1 MRSRTGSLAIAA
13 WLAAALAAG
22 SGPAASQPAP
32 AQMIVRPSADSI
44 RRTMAIPSQGA
55 VRGRIDS
62 SSYTIRP
69 EQMAKVWELAAAPP
83 APDSLGPAPPPGV
96 AGILCPHDEFDF
108 AARVYRR
115 VIPLVTARTVI
126 VIGVFHRYYRFD
138 ERDRWVFDTYRA
150 WSATDGQVPVS
161 SLRESL
167 LRRLPRGD
175 WTQDSVAHDAEHS
188 LEPLVVWLRHAR
200 PDVEI
205 VPILVPG
212 NHYDRLR
219 KLADD
224 LGAALL
230 DELKTRRWTMGKD
243 VAIAI
248 SADAIHYGPDF
259 KQVTFGAG
267 GPDAYAQA
275 VAKDHALLAGPL
287 SGAVTDSK
295 IRELYQT
302 FVDPDH
308 PDDYRWTWC
317 GRFSVPLGLML
328 LERIGRSNGG
338 AFAHP
343 VAYGTSVG
351 WPELGLRDAGITPG
365 APCNLYHF
373 VGYPGVAFTL
383 GDRPPQAA
391 TTR

>member
-1 MRSRTGSLAIAA
+1 MRARSLAVAA
-13 WLAAALAAG
+13 WLVAGLVIGGRPGAAE
-22 SGPAASQPAP
+22 PAAPQAVP
-32 AQMIVRPSADSI
+32 RPTADSI
-44 RRTMAIPSQGA
+44 RRIMAIPSRGSL
-55 VRGRIDS
+55 RGRIDS

-108 AARVYRR
+108 AGRVYRR

-126 VIGVFHRYYRFD
+126 VIGVLHRYYKFD
-138 ERDRWVFDTYRA
+138 ERDRWVFDTYRT
-150 WSATDGQVPVS
+150 WSATDGPVPVS
-161 SLRESL
+161 SLREAL

-200 PDVEI
+200 PDLEI

-212 NHYDRLR
+212 NHYERLR
-219 KLADD
+219 TLADD

-230 DELKTRRWTMGKD
+230 DELRSRGWKMGKD

-259 KQVTFGAG
+259 KQATFGAG

-287 SGAVTDSK
+287 SGEITSDK
-295 IRELYQT
+295 IHALYQT

-317 GRFSVPLGLML
+317 GRFSVPLGLMV
-328 LERIGRSNGG
+328 LERIGRGNGG

-351 WPELGLRDAGITPG
+351 WPELGVRDVGITPG

-383 GDRPPQAA
+383 GDRTPGTA
-391 TTR
+391 TPR

>member
-1 MRSRTGSLAIAA
+1 MRWRSGVGVAAPLALLALSALSRPVGSQAPSAPIA
-13 WLAAALAAG
+13 LL
-22 SGPAASQPAP
+22 
-32 AQMIVRPSADSI
+32 RPTADSI
-44 RRTMAIPSQGA
+44 RSIMAIPSRGH

-62 SSYTIRP
+62 SSYTIHP
-69 EQMAKVWELAAAPP
+69 AQMAKVWELATAPP
-83 APDSLGPAPPPGV
+83 APDSFGAVPAPGV

-108 AARVYRR
+108 AGRVYRR

-126 VIGVFHRYYRFD
+126 VIGVFHRYYKFD
-138 ERDRWVFDTYRA
+138 ERDRWVFDSYRT
-150 WSATDGQVPVS
+150 WSATDGPVRVS
-161 SLRESL
+161 SLREAL
-167 LRRLPRGD
+167 LRRMPRRD

-188 LEPLVVWLRHAR
+188 LEPLVVWLRHQR
-200 PDVEI
+200 PDLEI

-219 KLADD
+219 ELADD
-224 LGAALL
+224 LGDALL
-230 DELKTRRWTMGKD
+230 AELKARKWTMGKD

-259 KQVTFGAG
+259 QQATFGPG
-267 GPDAYAQA
+267 GPESYARA
-275 VAKDHALLAGPL
+275 VMKDHSLMMGPL
-287 SGAVTDSK
+287 SGEITDDK
-295 IRELYQT
+295 IRQLYST
-302 FVDPDH
+302 FVDPDK

-317 GRFSVPLGLML
+317 GRFSVPLGLMV
-328 LERIGRSNGG
+328 LERIGRGRGG

-351 WPELGLRDAGITPG
+351 WPELGLRDVGITPG

-383 GDRPPQAA
+383 GDAR
-391 TTR
+391 

>member
-1 MRSRTGSLAIAA
+1 MIGRSLAIAA
-13 WLAAALAAG
+13 WLAAALAAS
-22 SGPAASQPAP
+22 SGPAAAQSAPAP
-32 AQMIVRPSADSI
+32 MFVRPSADSI
-44 RRTMAIPSQGA
+44 RRIMAIPSQGP

-69 EQMAKVWELAAAPP
+69 EQMAKVWDLAAAPP

-126 VIGVFHRYYRFD
+126 VIGVFHRYYKFD
-138 ERDRWVFDTYRA
+138 ERDRWVFDNYRA
-150 WSATDGQVPVS
+150 WSATDGEVPVS
-161 SLRESL
+161 SLREAL
-167 LRRLPRGD
+167 LKRLPRGD

-200 PDVEI
+200 PDLEI

-212 NHYDRLR
+212 NHYERLR

-230 DELKTRRWTMGKD
+230 DELKARRWTMGKD

-259 KQVTFGAG
+259 KQVTFGSG
-267 GPDAYAQA
+267 GPDAYAQV
-275 VAKDHALLAGPL
+275 VAKDHALLEGPL
-287 SGAVTDSK
+287 SGAVTESK
-295 IRELYQT
+295 IRELFQT

-317 GRFSVPLGLML
+317 GRFSVPLGLMV
-328 LERIGRSNGG
+328 LERIGRANGG

-351 WPELGLRDAGITPG
+351 WPELGVRDVGITPG
-365 APCNLYHF
+365 APCSLYHF

-383 GDRPPQAA
+383 GDRP
-391 TTR
+391 

>member
-1 MRSRTGSLAIAA
+1 MAA
-13 WLAAALAAG
+13 TLAAAG
-22 SGPAASQPAP
+22 SPVASPPSTPTATP
-32 AQMIVRPSADSI
+32 RPTADSI
-44 RRTMAIPSQGA
+44 RSIMAIPSRGA

-62 SSYTIRP
+62 SSYTIHP
-69 EQMAKVWELAAAPP
+69 EQMARVWDLGLAAP
-83 APDSLGPAPPPGV
+83 APDSFGVTPPAGV

-108 AARVYRR
+108 AGRVYRR

-126 VIGVFHRYYRFD
+126 VIGVFHRYYKFD
-138 ERDRWVFDTYRA
+138 ERDRWVFDTYGA

-161 SLRESL
+161 SLREAL

-188 LEPLVVWLRHAR
+188 LEPLVVWLRHQR

-212 NHYDRLR
+212 NRYEHLR
-219 KLADD
+219 DLADD

-230 DELKTRRWTMGKD
+230 DELKARKWTMGKD

-267 GPDAYAQA
+267 GPDAYARA
-275 VAKDHALLAGPL
+275 VAKDHALLTGPL
-287 SGAVTDSK
+287 SGPIVDAK
-295 IRELYQT
+295 IRALYET

-328 LERIGRSNGG
+328 LERIGRANGG

-351 WPELGLRDAGITPG
+351 WPELGLRDVGIAPG

-383 GDRPPQAA
+383 GDRPTPAP